1 MASEGYL
8 TTTYKRGDGETT
20 QWEDIQ
26 TRLGNFA
33 PRAKAWKADEWKSEK
48 DTTKDKTW
56 IDGKHQEE
64 LEDMDNDEFQ
74 DSRFLEEYRQK
85 RIDELQKAAARPR
98 FGTVEEI
105 RGSEFVSQV
114 SNAGPEIWVVCHL
127 YKEGNSA
134 CGIINKAL
142 EQLAKRYPSTK
153 VVKSISTDCIPN
165 YPDKNLPTLLLYH
178 EGICKQHI
186 IGLAALG
193 GQHVTAE
200 LLAIQLSKYGDF
212 CPGGG
217 EDEEGIAAGQR
228 EQVRE
233 LVQKLIE
240 QKELINGEDESSDF
254 DDI

>member
-8 TTTYKRGDGETT
+8 NTVYKGPDGETT
-20 QWEDIQ
+20 QWHDIQ

-33 PRAKAWKADEWKSEK
+33 PKAPAWKAEKWESEENEV
-48 DTTKDKTW
+48 KDKKW

-64 LEDMDNDEFQ
+64 LEEMDDDECK
-74 DSRFLEEYRQK
+74 DDRYLEEYRQK
-85 RIDELQKAAARPR
+85 RINELQKAALRPR
-98 FGTVEEI
+98 FGSVEEI
-105 RGSEFVSQV
+105 RGSEFISQV
-114 SNAGPEIWVVCHL
+114 SQAGPEIWVICHL
-127 YKEGNSA
+127 YKEGNPG

-153 VVKSISTDCIPN
+153 VLKCVSTDCIPN

-193 GQHVTAE
+193 GQNVTAE

-217 EDEEGIAAGQR
+217 EDEEGVAAGQR

-240 QKELINGEDESSDF
+240 QKELIKGEDESSDF
-254 DDI
+254 DD

>member
-8 TTTYKRGDGETT
+8 NTVYHRPDGETT

-33 PRAKAWKADEWKSEK
+33 PRAPAWKADKWESEK
-48 DTTKDKTW
+48 EETKDKKW
-56 IDGKHQEE
+56 IDGKHQQE
-64 LEDMDNDEFQ
+64 LEEMDNDETK
-74 DSRFLEEYRQK
+74 DDRFLEEYRQK
-85 RIDELQKAAARPR
+85 RIAALQKAAMRPR

-114 SNAGPEIWVVCHL
+114 SQAGPEIWVICHL
-127 YKEGNSA
+127 YKEGNSG

-153 VVKSISTDCIPN
+153 VLKSVSTDCIPN

-193 GQHVTAE
+193 GPNVTAE

-212 CPGGG
+212 CPASGDD
-217 EDEEGIAAGQR
+217 DEGVAAGQR

-254 DDI
+254 DD